1 MEPYVPLLL
10 VLVALGAGAWLL
22 WHLEQQQRARYR
34 AFARERG
41 WTYTPRDDALVRR
54 FRGEPFGRGTGRRAT
69 SVLRGQ
75 YAGRAAVVFDY
86 RFVTRSS
93 NGQQTTTQTHRFTVV
108 ALQLPAALP
117 RLELTPEN
125 ALTRLGGA
133 LGLADL
139 ELESEDFNRRYRV
152 RSDDRRLA
160 YDVLH
165 PRTIEQLLALPT
177 LNLRL
182 DGADAVLWERGTTSL
197 PEVPARLAVLSQLLD
212 GIPSY
217 VWADRGASL
226 EGPSQEGG
234 AA

>member
-1 MEPYVPLLL
+1 MEPYIPLLL
-10 VLVALGAGAWLL
+10 ILALAGAGAWLL
-22 WHLEQQQRARYR
+22 WHLEQQRHARYL
-34 AFARERG
+34 AFAQERG
-41 WTYTPRDDALVRR
+41 WTYTARDQALVDR
-54 FRGEPFGRGTGRRAT
+54 FRGEPFGRGSSRRAT
-69 SVLRGQ
+69 HVLRGQ
-75 YAGRAAVVFDY
+75 YGGREAVVFDY

-93 NGQQTTTQTHRFTVV
+93 NGQQTTTQTHRFTVC

-125 ALTRLGGA
+125 ALTRLGGV
-133 LGLADL
+133 LGLDDL

-152 RSDDRRLA
+152 RADDRRLA

-165 PRTIEQLLALPT
+165 PRTVERLLALPT

-182 DGADAVLWERGTTSL
+182 DGADAVLWQRGTTSL
-197 PEVPARLAVLSQLLD
+197 PDVPARLAVLSQLVD

-217 VWADRGASL
+217 VWADRGARL
-226 EGPSQEGG
+226 EGPAKEGG